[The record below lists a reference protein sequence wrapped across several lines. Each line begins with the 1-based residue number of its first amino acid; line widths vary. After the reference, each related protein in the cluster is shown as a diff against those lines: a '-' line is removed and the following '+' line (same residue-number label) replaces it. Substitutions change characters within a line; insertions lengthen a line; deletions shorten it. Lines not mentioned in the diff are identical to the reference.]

1 MKIIP
6 AFKSSIFYIILFAIS
21 VFVLFFIAGVS
32 NKQIQSLNKSQ
43 ELIINSH
50 KVHIQLEQL
59 VSTIKDAETGQRGY
73 ILTHDNDF
81 LQAYNGS
88 RIKINQSL
96 ENLHTIFSD
105 HPQRLENL
113 QKLKALIDKHYVLLL
128 QGIEVSNAPNY
139 DASTLRDKMIMGK
152 NVMDSIRTQTNKM
165 INVEMKQL
173 LKYEKDHRQELNLT
187 PITSLFVVLFSLVVF
202 LFSFYRINSD
212 LKRFKRLNQKL
223 TLVNNAFEHAE
234 SIASISHWERDLSTD
249 KITFSDNYY
258 RLIGYQPQEFDI
270 NIEKYME
277 FVHPDDLDKFKRD
290 RTRHQK
296 DEKNKSIYYRI
307 IRKDGEI
314 RFFKSTAKIIT
325 DIHGKRMIVGVTCDV
340 TKSHKNT
347 VGLEEKN
354 RELEIKNT
362 ELSSFNHVASH
373 DLQEPLRKIQ
383 MFISRIKDKD
393 FSNLSE
399 SGQDYFLKIQNSS
412 NRMQILI
419 QDLLMYSRA
428 SKGEMITEN
437 INLNLLLEN
446 AKYELAQLIDDTNAV
461 IVSEDLPTIS
471 VVPFQFQ
478 QVLINLINNSLK
490 YSKLEETPVVTIK
503 ASIIDSKDYPEI
515 TVKKHKLYHKIVVTD
530 NGIGFDQAYAD
541 KIFVLFHRLHSKSE
555 YSGTGIGLAIC
566 KKIIENHQGFISA
579 SSIPDVGT
587 TFTIFLPK

>member
-21 VFVLFFIAGVS
+21 VFVIFFIAGVS

-96 ENLHTIFSD
+96 ENLHTIFSE

-113 QKLKALIDKHYVLLL
+113 DKLKALIDKHYVLLL

>member
-113 QKLKALIDKHYVLLL
+113 EKLKALIDKHYVLLL

-399 SGQDYFLKIQNSS
+399 TGQDYFLKIQNSS

-490 YSKLEETPVVTIK
+490 YSKLEETPVVTIR

>member
-113 QKLKALIDKHYVLLL
+113 EKLKALIDKHYVLLL

>member
-113 QKLKALIDKHYVLLL
+113 EKLKGLIDKHYVLLL
-128 QGIEVSNAPNY
+128 QGIEVSNAHNY

-152 NVMDSIRTQTNKM
+152 NVMDSIRGQTNKM

-296 DEKNKSIYYRI
+296 EEKNKSIYYRI

-325 DIHGKRMIVGVTCDV
+325 DIHGKKMIVGVTCDV

-461 IVSEDLPTIS
+461 IISEDLPTIS

-490 YSKLEETPVVTIK
+490 YSKLEENPVVTIK